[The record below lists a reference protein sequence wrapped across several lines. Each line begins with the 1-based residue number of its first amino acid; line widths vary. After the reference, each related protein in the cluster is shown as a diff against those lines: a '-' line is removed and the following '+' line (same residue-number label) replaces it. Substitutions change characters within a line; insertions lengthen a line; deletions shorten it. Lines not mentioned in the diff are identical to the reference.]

1 MSSQN
6 VTEAPSVKAA
16 YGTEEIVDRMSIRDL
31 LENWAIW
38 RDAGDWDRFAT
49 VWHDDGYMNAT
60 WCEASA
66 EQFIENCRHT
76 FDAGNISLHNLGGS
90 SIQVN
95 GTRAITQTKMQLTFP
110 IVVHGVRVIETCLGR
125 FADALEKRNSKW
137 GMVYRQ
143 PIYELDWL
151 TLEDPSA
158 ELKLDPDLLNS
169 YPVGYRHMAY
179 ALTHLGVK
187 VRTDLPGTRGP
198 EVESL
203 IERMNRWLAGEPTS
217 CLRA

>member
-6 VTEAPSVKAA
+6 VAEAPFAKA
-16 YGTEEIVDRMSIRDL
+16 EEMVDRMAIRDL

-66 EQFIENCRHT
+66 EQFIENCRNT

-95 GTRAITQTKMQLTFP
+95 GTRAIAQTKMQLTFP
-110 IVVHGVRVIETCLGR
+110 IVVHGIRVIETCLGR
-125 FADALEKRNSKW
+125 FADALEKRNDKW

-158 ELKLDPDLLNS
+158 ELELDPGLLNS
-169 YPVGYRHMAY
+169 YPMGYRHMGY

-203 IERMNRWLAGEPTS
+203 MERMNRWLAGEPAS